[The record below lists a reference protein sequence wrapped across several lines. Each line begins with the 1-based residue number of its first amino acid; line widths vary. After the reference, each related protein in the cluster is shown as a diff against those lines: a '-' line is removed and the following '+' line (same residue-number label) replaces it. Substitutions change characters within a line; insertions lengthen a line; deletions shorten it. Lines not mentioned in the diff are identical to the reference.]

1 MADRIR
7 YSDEELA
14 EFKELILKKLE
25 KAKQE
30 YDQMMAVLTNR
41 AGNDVNDTS
50 PTFKALEEGSATQE
64 KEELTAMCAR
74 QQKLIVGLQQALV
87 RIENKT
93 YGICRVTGKLI
104 PKERLRAVPHATL
117 SIEAKTQMNRKN

>member
-64 KEELTAMCAR
+64 KE
-74 QQKLIVGLQQALV
+74 
-87 RIENKT
+87 
-93 YGICRVTGKLI
+93 
-104 PKERLRAVPHATL
+104 
-117 SIEAKTQMNRKN
+117 